1 MLRIME
7 NKELE
12 YLRSKINN
20 IDDDHNFN
28 KYSPPHNYFTKSWVL
43 FHWLCTNILVFF
55 FLAKF
60 SKFDAN
66 QSLIFCGIIFISI
79 FSYSAVMDGYKWAY
93 KLDLFRNLI
102 GLFLLLIPSQFEFY
116 NTNLFYLLSFGI
128 IYFTVGTISSII
140 LNLNLRSKY
149 IKV

>member
-1 MLRIME
+1 MFLIHFFDVVHQHIFT
-7 NKELE
+7 L
-12 YLRSKINN
+12 
-20 IDDDHNFN
+20 FG
-28 KYSPPHNYFTKSWVL
+28 NYQTQFT
-43 FHWLCTNILVFF
+43 CTRLVFFDIFILVFF

-60 SKFDAN
+60 SKFDVN

-116 NTNLFYLLSFGI
+116 NTNLFYLFSFGI
-128 IYFTVGTISSII
+128 TYFIVGTISSII
-140 LNLNLRSKY
+140 LNLNLRNKY